1 MRVYVVENDD
11 EVRATLQS
19 LLEACGHEVAWYRD
33 GRDFLHQSGSLS
45 PGCIVLDR
53 NLPGLDTLNFD
64 RECVRTCVDRHE
76 VIVLSGPCDVCDA
89 VAAMRAGA
97 VDFFELPYRRAELL
111 DALTRANMRL
121 EERAAKKREAA
132 KNLQLFGKLTQRE
145 LAVLRASGQGES
157 SKVAAHKLC
166 LSPRTVEMHRSS
178 ILKKLE
184 VPTFAAALVMANS
197 ADILRS

>member
-11 EVRATLQS
+11 EVRATLRS
-19 LLEACGHEVAWYRD
+19 LLEECGHEIEWYAD
-33 GRDFLHQSGSLS
+33 GREFLHRSGSLP
-45 PGCIVLDR
+45 PGCIVVDR
-53 NLPGLDTLNFD
+53 NLPGLATLDFD
-64 RECVRTCVDRHE
+64 KECVRSCGDRHE

-132 KNLQLFGKLTQRE
+132 KNLQLFGRLTDRE
-145 LAVLRASGQGES
+145 LAVLRASSQGES

-166 LSPRTVEMHRSS
+166 LSPRTIEMHRSS
-178 ILKKLE
+178 ILKKLK

-197 ADILRS
+197 ANMLHS